1 MSFVPGTPKPAC
13 WRWHDDDGG
22 IGWLACA
29 RSRLILVNA
38 LCADVDFNDDL
49 QSSSGHDIR
58 ALVSRPP
65 HDALPTTPLDET
77 ILGLKVEV
85 ERLVDELFLVRS
97 RAELF
102 ASAHVATVAGH
113 AEERAGLV
121 LQATQKGALLALA
134 KRDIKSLTDDLKTCK
149 AKSIELN
156 GQVILNKEEVTL
168 AGMYIRYLEA
178 GHSMTAPPGGIVL
191 QTMPRFCP
199 TTWLALGAVRQT
211 NDLMSKAFLI
221 PEGVRVRP
229 FIAWIY

>member
-1 MSFVPGTPKPAC
+1 MMTAVSAGSPA
-13 WRWHDDDGG
+13 RAVASDDGEDVPPETPQQ
-22 IGWLACA
+22 
-29 RSRLILVNA
+29 ILVNA

-58 ALVSRPP
+58 ALVSRPT
-65 HDALPTTPLDET
+65 HDALPTTPLGET

-134 KRDIKSLTDDLKTCK
+134 KRDIKSLTDDLG
-149 AKSIELN
+149 A
-156 GQVILNKEEVTL
+156 GARHQVRR
-168 AGMYIRYLEA
+168 MR
-178 GHSMTAPPGGIVL
+178 
-191 QTMPRFCP
+191 PRFPPPQPVCAETP
-199 TTWLALGAVRQT
+199 RTTQGVSQLVQLGFRRR
-211 NDLMSKAFLI
+211 LRRRRPL
-221 PEGVRVRP
+221 VRP
-229 FIAWIY
+229 RLGVPPSPRVSGLPRDPVWLL